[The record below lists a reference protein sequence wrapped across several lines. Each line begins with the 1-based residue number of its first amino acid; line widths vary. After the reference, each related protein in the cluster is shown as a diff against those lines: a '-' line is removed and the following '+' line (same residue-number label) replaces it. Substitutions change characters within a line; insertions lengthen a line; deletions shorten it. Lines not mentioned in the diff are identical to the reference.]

1 MIAANQ
7 MSVRTQ
13 DFNYRQAGMTIIEV
27 TVAIVLLAVGLS
39 ALIKNIN
46 QSTINVLY
54 LEQKTFSQWV
64 ALNKLN
70 ELQQLKLWPKT
81 GIYEGKEIMAEQE
94 WKWQLTVSQTANTN
108 MRRVD
113 IEVSLN
119 QENSEPITTFSGFIS
134 HQLNSHPINQSNNL
148 F

>member
-1 MIAANQ
+1 
-7 MSVRTQ
+7 MSVRAQ
-13 DFNYRQAGMTIIEV
+13 DFNFRQAGMTIIEV

-113 IEVSLN
+113 IKVSLN
-119 QENSEPITTFSGFIS
+119 QENLKPITTFSGFIYR
-134 HQLNSHPINQSNNL
+134 QLNSNPINQSNNL